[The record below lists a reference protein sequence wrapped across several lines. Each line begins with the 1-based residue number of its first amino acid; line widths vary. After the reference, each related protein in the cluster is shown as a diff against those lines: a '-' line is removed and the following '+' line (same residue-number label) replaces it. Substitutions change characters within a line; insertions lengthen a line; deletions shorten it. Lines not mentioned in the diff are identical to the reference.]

1 MTEKEK
7 RTILD
12 MRAAGKQYKEIS
24 AELGIE
30 VSALKVFVHR
40 QKQPG
45 VRKCAMCGKRLP
57 DKARASQRFCS
68 VKCKNAWWKKH
79 PNEDENDKRVGRA
92 CTSCGKLFIS
102 YNPNSKYCSR
112 DCYYASKRKAWAT
125 TSRRRNA
132 AFFFA
137 RIPASREKGPTIKK
151 RQNQ

>member
-12 MRAAGKQYKEIS
+12 MRAAGRQYKEIS

-40 QKQPG
+40 QKKLG
-45 VRKCAMCGKRLP
+45 ARKCATCGKRLP

-68 VKCKNAWWKKH
+68 IKCKNAWWKRH
-79 PNEDENDKRVGRA
+79 PNEDENDKRVVHTCA
-92 CTSCGKLFIS
+92 SCGRQFIS

-112 DCYYASKRKAWAT
+112 DCYYASKRKA
-125 TSRRRNA
+125 
-132 AFFFA
+132 
-137 RIPASREKGPTIKK
+137 
-151 RQNQ
+151 

>member
-40 QKQPG
+40 QKKPDT
-45 VRKCAMCGKRLP
+45 RKCAMCGKRLP
-57 DKARASQRFCS
+57 EKARASQRFCS
-68 VKCKNAWWKKH
+68 MKCKNAWWKKH
-79 PNEDENDKRVGRA
+79 PNQDGNDKRVVRA
-92 CTSCGKLFIS
+92 CASCGKQFIS

-112 DCYYASKRKAWAT
+112 DCYYGRD
-125 TSRRRNA
+125 
-132 AFFFA
+132 FFLVHVLLFLA
-137 RIPASREKGPTIKK
+137 MGLFVRADYTIPLCP
-151 RQNQ
+151 

>member
-40 QKQPG
+40 QKKPCA
-45 VRKCAMCGKRLP
+45 RKCAMCGKRLP

-68 VKCKNAWWKKH
+68 MKCKNAWWKKH
-79 PNEDENDKRVGRA
+79 PNQDGNDKRVVRA
-92 CTSCGKLFIS
+92 CTSCGRQFIS
-102 YNPNSKYCSR
+102 YNPSSKYCSR
-112 DCYYASKRKAWAT
+112 DCYYASKRKA
-125 TSRRRNA
+125 
-132 AFFFA
+132 
-137 RIPASREKGPTIKK
+137 
-151 RQNQ
+151 